1 MTAADAPHVL
11 IVDDDLSMREFLAIT
26 KALNDHSR
34 LRTLL
39 ALRHGELCLCQL
51 VELLGLAP
59 STVSKHVSVLYE
71 AGLLDRRKQGRWAY
85 FRLAGRNAPPEV
97 RRAIRW
103 VVDCLENEAVIVGD
117 GKKLSRVMEK
127 DLEELCGCYS

>member
-1 MTAADAPHVL
+1 VYISLLGEVTEFFV
-11 IVDDDLSMREFLAIT
+11 RRFLAIT
-26 KALNDHSR
+26 RALDDRTR

-59 STVSKHVSVLYE
+59 STVSKHVNILCA
-71 AGLLDRRKQGRWAY
+71 AGLLDRRKEGRWAY
-85 FRLAGRNAPPEV
+85 FRLAGRNAAPEV

-103 VVDCLENEAVIVGD
+103 VVDCLEHEDVIVD
-117 GKKLSRVMEK
+117 DRRKLGRVMER
-127 DLEELCGCYS
+127 DLAELCGCYA